1 MSRRLIIL
9 RREIAD
15 RQRLAGVALAD
26 AIRLQRASADIFAV
40 AAMSET
46 VDSIIDRIESYTQ
59 QLLEID
65 RLIEE
70 ELLEREPNESP
81 FIKAGVE
88 PY

>member
-26 AIRLQRASADIFAV
+26 TIRLQRASADIFAV
-40 AAMSET
+40 AVMSET

-70 ELLEREPNESP
+70 ETQEREHKESP
-81 FIKAGVE
+81 NICQS
-88 PY
+88 

>member
-70 ELLEREPNESP
+70 ELHERETNESP
-81 FIKAGVE
+81 FIKARVK